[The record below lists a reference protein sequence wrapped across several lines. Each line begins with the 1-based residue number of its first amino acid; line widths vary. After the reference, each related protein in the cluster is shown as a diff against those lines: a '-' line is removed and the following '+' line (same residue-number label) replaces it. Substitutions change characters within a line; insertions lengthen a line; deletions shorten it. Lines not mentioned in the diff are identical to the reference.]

1 MAFFEQG
8 SGCAKHLSSPHAET
22 LHLQP
27 TESESQTSLHGHG
40 KKDYFLEANEMMCYN
55 KLETF
60 FKEIFKKIYS
70 EEF

>member
-8 SGCAKHLSSPHAET
+8 SGCAKHLSSPHAEP

-27 TESESQTSLHGHG
+27 TESASQTSLQGHG
-40 KKDYFLEANEMMCYN
+40 KKDYFSEANEMMCYN

-60 FKEIFKKIYS
+60 GRATLKNI
-70 EEF
+70 